1 MRPFFAYGKA
11 GVFFIVAIGADMPY
25 IDKQYAEEL
34 LKKSQTC
41 INDELLYTVGGT
53 DQGVTKPQ
61 TRFCDMSSLDV
72 DDAGQEACTAR
83 KSHGACFGLLDQN
96 GLHSKSRSQ
105 LRLQKTSLSLEPI
118 VVKRTEDETRA
129 FEKIT
134 RLACSRERGSRELI
148 DRLVRDGFSREVA
161 ESAVQRAL
169 DCGLID
175 DTRYGAV
182 LIRTRVAQGRGRK
195 GIEDELERAGIA
207 ASDIPGWPEEF
218 FSVDDFDPFRVNAN
232 AEDDVV
238 VCSFGSESSD
248 EQEIERALALLRR
261 KPPRSK
267 NVQASAYR
275 KLVTKGYSTSVA
287 SAATRRFMEE
297 N

>member
-1 MRPFFAYGKA
+1 M
-11 GVFFIVAIGADMPY
+11 AIGADMPY

-34 LKKSQTC
+34 LKKSQTR
-41 INDELLYTVGGT
+41 INDELLYAVGGT
-53 DQGVTKPQ
+53 DQGVAKPQ
-61 TRFCDMSSLDV
+61 TRFRDMSSLDV

-134 RLACSRERGSRELI
+134 RLACSRERGSRELA
-148 DRLVRDGFSREVA
+148 DRLVHDGFSREVA

-182 LIRTRVAQGRGRK
+182 LIRTRVSQGRGRK

-207 ASDIPGWPEEF
+207 ASEIPGWPEEF

-267 NVQASAYR
+267 NVRASAYR

>member
-1 MRPFFAYGKA
+1 MS
-11 GVFFIVAIGADMPY
+11 IGADMPY
-25 IDKQYAEEL
+25 IDKKYAEEL
-34 LKKSQTC
+34 LKKSQTR

-61 TRFCDMSSLDV
+61 TRFRDISSLDV
-72 DDAGQEACTAR
+72 DDVGQEACTAR

-118 VVKRTEDETRA
+118 AVKRTEDETRA
-129 FEKIT
+129 FEKVT
-134 RLACSRERGSRELI
+134 RLACARERGSRELI

-161 ESAVQRAL
+161 ESAVRRAL

-238 VCSFGSESSD
+238 GCSFGSESSD

-267 NVQASAYR
+267 NIQIGRAHV
-275 KLVTKGYSTSVA
+275 
-287 SAATRRFMEE
+287 
-297 N
+297 

>member
-1 MRPFFAYGKA
+1 M
-11 GVFFIVAIGADMPY
+11 AIGADMPY
-25 IDKQYAEEL
+25 IDKQYAQEL
-34 LKKSQTC
+34 LKKSQTR

-53 DQGVTKPQ
+53 DQGVAKPQ
-61 TRFCDMSSLDV
+61 TRFRDMSSLDV

-83 KSHGACFGLLDQN
+83 KSHGACFGSLDQN
-96 GLHSKSRSQ
+96 GLLSKSRSQ

-118 VVKRTEDETRA
+118 AVKRTEDETRA
-129 FEKIT
+129 FEKVT

-148 DRLVRDGFSREVA
+148 DRLVRDGFSQEVA
-161 ESAVQRAL
+161 ESAVRRAL

-182 LIRTRVAQGRGRK
+182 LIRTRVSQGRGRK

-238 VCSFGSESSD
+238 GYTFGSESSD

-275 KLVTKGYSTSVA
+275 KLVTKGYSASVA
-287 SAATRRFMEE
+287 SAATRRFMKE

>member
-1 MRPFFAYGKA
+1 M
-11 GVFFIVAIGADMPY
+11 AIGADMPY

-34 LKKSQTC
+34 LKKSQTR
-41 INDELLYTVGGT
+41 INDELLHAVGGT
-53 DQGVTKPQ
+53 DQGVTKLQ
-61 TRFCDMSSLDV
+61 TRFRDMSSLDV
-72 DDAGQEACTAR
+72 DDVGQEACTAR
-83 KSHGACFGLLDQN
+83 KSHGACFGLLDQS
-96 GLHSKSRSQ
+96 GLQPKSHSQ

-129 FEKIT
+129 FEKVT
-134 RLACSRERGSRELI
+134 HLACTRERGSRELI
-148 DRLVRDGFSREVA
+148 DRLVRDGFPQEVA
-161 ESAVQRAL
+161 ESAVRRAL

-182 LIRTRVAQGRGRK
+182 LIRTRVSQGRGRK

-232 AEDDVV
+232 SEDGLVC
-238 VCSFGSESSD
+238 CSFGCESSD

-267 NVQASAYR
+267 NIQASAYR

>member
-1 MRPFFAYGKA
+1 M
-11 GVFFIVAIGADMPY
+11 AIGADMPY

-34 LKKSQTC
+34 LKKSQTR

-61 TRFCDMSSLDV
+61 TRFRDMTSLDV
-72 DDAGQEACTAR
+72 DDAGQEACTVR

-105 LRLQKTSLSLEPI
+105 LRLRKTSLSLEPI
-118 VVKRTEDETRA
+118 AVKRTEDETRA
-129 FEKIT
+129 FEKVT
-134 RLACSRERGSRELI
+134 RLACARERGSRELI

-161 ESAVQRAL
+161 ESAVRRAL

-238 VCSFGSESSD
+238 GCSFGSESSD

-267 NVQASAYR
+267 NIQASAYR

>member
-1 MRPFFAYGKA
+1 MT
-11 GVFFIVAIGADMPY
+11 IGADMPY

-34 LKKSQTC
+34 LKKSQTR
-41 INDELLYTVGGT
+41 INDELLYAVGGT
-53 DQGVTKPQ
+53 DQGVAKPQ
-61 TRFCDMSSLDV
+61 TRFRDMSSLDV

-118 VVKRTEDETRA
+118 AVKRTEDETRA
-129 FEKIT
+129 FEKVT
-134 RLACSRERGSRELI
+134 RLACARERGSRELI

-161 ESAVQRAL
+161 KSAVQRAL

-175 DTRYGAV
+175 DVRYGTV
-182 LIRTRVAQGRGRK
+182 LVRTRVAQGCGRK

-232 AEDDVV
+232 AEDGVV
-238 VCSFGSESSD
+238 GCSFGSESSD
-248 EQEIERALALLRR
+248 EQEVERALALLRR

-267 NVQASAYR
+267 NIQASAYR

>member
-1 MRPFFAYGKA
+1 M
-11 GVFFIVAIGADMPY
+11 AIGADMPY

-34 LKKSQTC
+34 LKKSQTR

-61 TRFCDMSSLDV
+61 TRFRDISSLDV

-118 VVKRTEDETRA
+118 AVKHTEDETRA
-129 FEKIT
+129 FEKVT

-148 DRLVRDGFSREVA
+148 DRLVRDGFSQEVA
-161 ESAVQRAL
+161 ESAVRRAL

-182 LIRTRVAQGRGRK
+182 LIRTRVSQGRGRK

-218 FSVDDFDPFRVNAN
+218 FSVDVFDPFRVNAN

-238 VCSFGSESSD
+238 GYTFGSESSD

-275 KLVTKGYSTSVA
+275 KLVTKGYSASVA
-287 SAATRRFMEE
+287 SAATRRFMKE

>member
-1 MRPFFAYGKA
+1 M
-11 GVFFIVAIGADMPY
+11 AIGADMPY

-34 LKKSQTC
+34 LKKSQTR
-41 INDELLYTVGGT
+41 INDELLHAVGGT

-61 TRFCDMSSLDV
+61 TRFRDMSSLDV
-72 DDAGQEACTAR
+72 DDVGQEACTAR
-83 KSHGACFGLLDQN
+83 KSHGACFGLLDQS
-96 GLHSKSRSQ
+96 GLQPKSHSQ

-129 FEKIT
+129 FEKVT
-134 RLACSRERGSRELI
+134 HLACSRERGSRELI
-148 DRLVRDGFSREVA
+148 DRLVRDGFSQEVA
-161 ESAVQRAL
+161 ESAVRRAL
-169 DCGLID
+169 DCGLVD

-182 LIRTRVAQGRGRK
+182 LIRTRVSQGRGRK

-232 AEDDVV
+232 SEDGLVC
-238 VCSFGSESSD
+238 CSFGCESSD

-267 NVQASAYR
+267 NIQASAYR

>member
-1 MRPFFAYGKA
+1 M
-11 GVFFIVAIGADMPY
+11 AIGADMPY

-34 LKKSQTC
+34 LKKSQTR

-61 TRFCDMSSLDV
+61 TRFRDVSSLDA
-72 DDAGQEACTAR
+72 DDAGQETCAAR

-118 VVKRTEDETRA
+118 AVKRTEDETRA
-129 FEKIT
+129 FEKVT
-134 RLACSRERGSRELI
+134 RLACARERGSRELI
-148 DRLVRDGFSREVA
+148 DRLVRDGFSQEVA
-161 ESAVQRAL
+161 ESAVRRAL

-182 LIRTRVAQGRGRK
+182 LIRTRVSQGRGRK

-238 VCSFGSESSD
+238 GCSFGSESSD

-267 NVQASAYR
+267 NIQASAYR
-275 KLVTKGYSTSVA
+275 KLVTKGYSASVA
-287 SAATRRFMEE
+287 SAATRRFMKE

>member
-1 MRPFFAYGKA
+1 M
-11 GVFFIVAIGADMPY
+11 AIGADMPY

-34 LKKSQTC
+34 LKKSQTG
-41 INDELLYTVGGT
+41 INDELLHTVGDA
-53 DQGVTKPQ
+53 DQGVTKSQ
-61 TRFCDMSSLDV
+61 TRFRDMSSLGV

-83 KSHGACFGLLDQN
+83 KSHGACLGSLDQS
-96 GLHSKSRSQ
+96 GLQPKSRAR
-105 LRLQKTSLSLEPI
+105 LRLQNASLSLEPI
-118 VVKRTEDETRA
+118 MAERTEDETKA
-129 FEKIT
+129 FEKVT
-134 RLACSRERGSRELI
+134 RLACARERGSRELV

-161 ESAVQRAL
+161 KSAVQRAL

-182 LIRTRVAQGRGRK
+182 LIRTRVSQGRGRK

-232 AEDDVV
+232 AEDGVV
-238 VCSFGSESSD
+238 GCSFGSESSD

-267 NVQASAYR
+267 NIQASAYR

>member
-1 MRPFFAYGKA
+1 
-11 GVFFIVAIGADMPY
+11 MPY

-41 INDELLYTVGGT
+41 INDELLYTVGDT

-61 TRFCDMSSLDV
+61 TRFRDMSSLGV
-72 DDAGQEACTAR
+72 DDAGQEACLAR
-83 KSHGACFGLLDQN
+83 KSHGACFGSLDQS
-96 GLHSKSRSQ
+96 GLQPKSRAR
-105 LRLQKTSLSLEPI
+105 LRLQNASLSLEPI
-118 VVKRTEDETRA
+118 MAERTEDETKA
-129 FEKIT
+129 FEKVT
-134 RLACSRERGSRELI
+134 RLACARERGSRELV

-161 ESAVQRAL
+161 ESAVRRAL

-182 LIRTRVAQGRGRK
+182 LIRTRVSQGRGRK

-207 ASDIPGWPEEF
+207 ASGIPGWPEEF

-232 AEDDVV
+232 AEDGVV
-238 VCSFGSESSD
+238 GCSFGSESSD
-248 EQEIERALALLRR
+248 EQEVERALALLRR

-267 NVQASAYR
+267 NIQASAYR

>member
-1 MRPFFAYGKA
+1 MT
-11 GVFFIVAIGADMPY
+11 IGADMPY

-34 LKKSQTC
+34 LKKSQTR

-61 TRFCDMSSLDV
+61 TRFRDISSLDV
-72 DDAGQEACTAR
+72 DDVGQEACTAR

-118 VVKRTEDETRA
+118 AVKRTEDETRA
-129 FEKIT
+129 FEKVT
-134 RLACSRERGSRELI
+134 RLACARERGSRELI

-161 ESAVQRAL
+161 ESAVRRAL

-238 VCSFGSESSD
+238 GCSFGSESSD

-267 NVQASAYR
+267 NIQASAYR

>member
-1 MRPFFAYGKA
+1 
-11 GVFFIVAIGADMPY
+11 MPY

-34 LKKSQTC
+34 LKKSQTR
-41 INDELLYTVGGT
+41 INDELLHTVSDTG
-53 DQGVTKPQ
+53 QGVTKPQ
-61 TRFCDMSSLDV
+61 TRFHDMSSLDIV
-72 DDAGQEACTAR
+72 DAGQEACTTR
-83 KSHGACFGLLDQN
+83 KSHGACFGSIDQS
-96 GLHSKSRSQ
+96 GLQPKSHSQ

-118 VVKRTEDETRA
+118 AVKCTEDETRA
-129 FEKIT
+129 FEKVT
-134 RLACSRERGSRELI
+134 RLACARERGSRELI

-161 ESAVQRAL
+161 ESAVRRAL

-232 AEDDVV
+232 AEDGVV
-238 VCSFGSESSD
+238 GCSFGSESGD

-267 NVQASAYR
+267 NIQASAYR

>member
-1 MRPFFAYGKA
+1 
-11 GVFFIVAIGADMPY
+11 MPY

-34 LKKSQTC
+34 LKKSQTG
-41 INDELLYTVGGT
+41 INDELLHTVGDT
-53 DQGVTKPQ
+53 DQGVMKPQ
-61 TRFCDMSSLDV
+61 TRFRDTSSLGV

-83 KSHGACFGLLDQN
+83 KLHGACFGSLDQS
-96 GLHSKSRSQ
+96 GLQPKPRAR
-105 LRLQKTSLSLEPI
+105 LRLQNASLSLESI
-118 VVKRTEDETRA
+118 MAERTEDETKA
-129 FEKIT
+129 FEKVT
-134 RLACSRERGSRELI
+134 RLACARERGSRELI
-148 DRLVRDGFSREVA
+148 DRLVRDGFSQEVA
-161 ESAVQRAL
+161 ESAVRRAL
-169 DCGLID
+169 DCGLVD

-218 FSVDDFDPFRVNAN
+218 FSVDDFNPFRVNAN
-232 AEDDVV
+232 AEDGVV
-238 VCSFGSESSD
+238 GCSFGSESSD

-267 NVQASAYR
+267 NIRASAYR

-287 SAATRRFMEE
+287 NVATRRFMEE

>member
-1 MRPFFAYGKA
+1 
-11 GVFFIVAIGADMPY
+11 MPY

-34 LKKSQTC
+34 LKKSQTG
-41 INDELLYTVGGT
+41 INDELLHTVGDT

-61 TRFCDMSSLDV
+61 TRFREISSLGV

-83 KSHGACFGLLDQN
+83 KSRSACFGSFEQS
-96 GLHSKSRSQ
+96 GLQPKSRARS
-105 LRLQKTSLSLEPI
+105 RLQNASLSLEPI
-118 VVKRTEDETRA
+118 MAERTEDETRA
-129 FEKIT
+129 FEKVT
-134 RLACSRERGSRELI
+134 RLACARERGSRELA

-161 ESAVQRAL
+161 ESAVRRAL
-169 DCGLID
+169 DCGLVD

-182 LIRTRVAQGRGRK
+182 LIRTRVSQGRGRK

-232 AEDDVV
+232 AEDGVV
-238 VCSFGSESSD
+238 GCSFGCESSD

>member
-1 MRPFFAYGKA
+1 
-11 GVFFIVAIGADMPY
+11 MPY

-34 LKKSQTC
+34 LKKSQTG
-41 INDELLYTVGGT
+41 INDELLHTVGDT

-61 TRFCDMSSLDV
+61 TRFRDMSSLGV
-72 DDAGQEACTAR
+72 DDEGQEACTAR
-83 KSHGACFGLLDQN
+83 KSRSTFFGSFEQS
-96 GLHSKSRSQ
+96 GLQPKSRARS
-105 LRLQKTSLSLEPI
+105 RLQNASLSLEPI
-118 VVKRTEDETRA
+118 MAERTEDETRA
-129 FEKIT
+129 FEKVT
-134 RLACSRERGSRELI
+134 RLACKRERGSRELV

-161 ESAVQRAL
+161 KSAVQRAL

-175 DTRYGAV
+175 DVRYGTV
-182 LIRTRVAQGRGRK
+182 LVRTRVAQGRGRK

-232 AEDDVV
+232 AEDGVV
-238 VCSFGSESSD
+238 GCSFGSESSD

-267 NVQASAYR
+267 NIQASAYR

>member
-1 MRPFFAYGKA
+1 
-11 GVFFIVAIGADMPY
+11 MPY

-34 LKKSQTC
+34 LKKSQTR
-41 INDELLYTVGGT
+41 INDELLYTVGDT
-53 DQGVTKPQ
+53 DQGMTKPQ
-61 TRFCDMSSLDV
+61 TRFRDMSSLDI
-72 DDAGQEACTAR
+72 DDAGQEACTTR
-83 KSHGACFGLLDQN
+83 KSHGASFGLLDQN

-118 VVKRTEDETRA
+118 AVKRTEDETRA
-129 FEKIT
+129 FEKVT
-134 RLACSRERGSRELI
+134 RLACARERGSRELA

-161 ESAVQRAL
+161 ESAVRRAL

-182 LIRTRVAQGRGRK
+182 LIRTRVSQGRGRK

-232 AEDDVV
+232 SEDGLVC
-238 VCSFGSESSD
+238 CSFGCESSD

>member
-1 MRPFFAYGKA
+1 
-11 GVFFIVAIGADMPY
+11 MPY

-34 LKKSQTC
+34 LKKSQTG
-41 INDELLYTVGGT
+41 INDELLHTVGDAG
-53 DQGVTKPQ
+53 QGVTKPQ
-61 TRFCDMSSLDV
+61 TRFRDMSSLGV

-83 KSHGACFGLLDQN
+83 KSHGACFGSLDKS
-96 GLHSKSRSQ
+96 GLQPKSRAR
-105 LRLQKTSLSLEPI
+105 LRLQNASLSLEPI
-118 VVKRTEDETRA
+118 MAERTEDETKA
-129 FEKIT
+129 FEKVT
-134 RLACSRERGSRELI
+134 RLTCARERGSRELV

-175 DTRYGAV
+175 DVRYGSV
-182 LIRTRVAQGRGRK
+182 LVRTRVAQGRGRK
-195 GIEDELERAGIA
+195 GIEDELDRAGIA

-238 VCSFGSESSD
+238 SCTFGSESSD
-248 EQEIERALALLRR
+248 EQEIERALALLHR

>member
-1 MRPFFAYGKA
+1 
-11 GVFFIVAIGADMPY
+11 MPY

-34 LKKSQTC
+34 LKKSQTR

-61 TRFCDMSSLDV
+61 TRFRDMSSLDV
-72 DDAGQEACTAR
+72 DDVGQEACAAR

-118 VVKRTEDETRA
+118 AVKRTEDETRA
-129 FEKIT
+129 FEKVT

-148 DRLVRDGFSREVA
+148 DRLVHDGFSREVA
-161 ESAVQRAL
+161 ESAVRRAL

-175 DTRYGAV
+175 DMRYGAV

-218 FSVDDFDPFRVNAN
+218 FSVDDFDPFRVNVN

-238 VCSFGSESSD
+238 GYTFGSESSD

>member
-1 MRPFFAYGKA
+1 M
-11 GVFFIVAIGADMPY
+11 AIGADMPY

-34 LKKSQTC
+34 LKKSQTR

-61 TRFCDMSSLDV
+61 TRFRDMSSLDV
-72 DDAGQEACTAR
+72 DDVGQEACTAR

-96 GLHSKSRSQ
+96 GIHSKSRSQ

-118 VVKRTEDETRA
+118 AVKHTEDETRA
-129 FEKIT
+129 FEKVT
-134 RLACSRERGSRELI
+134 RLACARERGSRELI
-148 DRLVRDGFSREVA
+148 DRLVRDGFSQEVA
-161 ESAVQRAL
+161 ESAVRRAL

-175 DTRYGAV
+175 DMRYGAV

-238 VCSFGSESSD
+238 GCSFGSESSD

-267 NVQASAYR
+267 NIQASAYC

>member
-1 MRPFFAYGKA
+1 
-11 GVFFIVAIGADMPY
+11 MPY

-34 LKKSQTC
+34 LKKSQTG
-41 INDELLYTVGGT
+41 INDELLHTVGDT

-61 TRFCDMSSLDV
+61 TRFREMSSLGV

-83 KSHGACFGLLDQN
+83 KSHGACFGLLDQS
-96 GLHSKSRSQ
+96 GLQPKSRARS
-105 LRLQKTSLSLEPI
+105 RLQNISLSLEPI
-118 VVKRTEDETRA
+118 MVERTEDETKA
-129 FEKIT
+129 FEKAT
-134 RLACSRERGSRELI
+134 RLACARERGSRELI

-175 DTRYGAV
+175 DVRYGAV
-182 LIRTRVAQGRGRK
+182 LVRTRVAQGRGRR

-218 FSVDDFDPFRVNAN
+218 FSIDDFNPFRVNAN
-232 AEDDVV
+232 AEDGVV
-238 VCSFGSESSD
+238 GCSFGSESSD

-267 NVQASAYR
+267 NIRASAYR

-287 SAATRRFMEE
+287 SVATRRFMEE

>member
-1 MRPFFAYGKA
+1 
-11 GVFFIVAIGADMPY
+11 MPY

-34 LKKSQTC
+34 LKKSQTR

-53 DQGVTKPQ
+53 DQGVSKPQ
-61 TRFCDMSSLDV
+61 TRFRDMSSLDV
-72 DDAGQEACTAR
+72 DDAGQEACAAR

-96 GLHSKSRSQ
+96 GLQSKSRSQ

-118 VVKRTEDETRA
+118 AVKRTEDETRA
-129 FEKIT
+129 FEKVT
-134 RLACSRERGSRELI
+134 RLACARERGSRELI
-148 DRLVRDGFSREVA
+148 DRLVRDGFSQEVA
-161 ESAVQRAL
+161 ESAVRRAL

-182 LIRTRVAQGRGRK
+182 LIRTRVSQGRGRK

-238 VCSFGSESSD
+238 GSSFGSESSD

>member
-1 MRPFFAYGKA
+1 M
-11 GVFFIVAIGADMPY
+11 AIGADMPY

-34 LKKSQTC
+34 LKKSQTR

-53 DQGVTKPQ
+53 DQGVSKPQ
-61 TRFCDMSSLDV
+61 TRFRDMSSLDV
-72 DDAGQEACTAR
+72 DDAGQEACAAR

-96 GLHSKSRSQ
+96 GLQSKSRSQ

-118 VVKRTEDETRA
+118 AVKRTEDETRA
-129 FEKIT
+129 FEKVT
-134 RLACSRERGSRELI
+134 RLACARERGSRELI
-148 DRLVRDGFSREVA
+148 DRLVRDGFSQEVA
-161 ESAVQRAL
+161 ESAVRRAL

-238 VCSFGSESSD
+238 GCSFGSESSD

-267 NVQASAYR
+267 NIQASAYR

>member
-1 MRPFFAYGKA
+1 M
-11 GVFFIVAIGADMPY
+11 AIGADMPY

-34 LKKSQTC
+34 LKKSQTR

-61 TRFCDMSSLDV
+61 TRFRDMSSRDV

-118 VVKRTEDETRA
+118 AVKRTEDETKA
-129 FEKIT
+129 FEKVT
-134 RLACSRERGSRELI
+134 RLACARERGSRELI

-161 ESAVQRAL
+161 ESAVRRAL

-238 VCSFGSESSD
+238 GCSFGSESSD

-267 NVQASAYR
+267 NIQASAYR

>member
-1 MRPFFAYGKA
+1 M
-11 GVFFIVAIGADMPY
+11 AIGAAMPY

-34 LKKSQTC
+34 LKKSQTR

-53 DQGVTKPQ
+53 DQGVSKPQ
-61 TRFCDMSSLDV
+61 TRFRDMSSLDV

-96 GLHSKSRSQ
+96 GLQSKSRSQ

-118 VVKRTEDETRA
+118 TVKRTEDESRA
-129 FEKIT
+129 FEKVT
-134 RLACSRERGSRELI
+134 LLACARERGSRELI

-161 ESAVQRAL
+161 DSAVRRAL

-182 LIRTRVAQGRGRK
+182 LIRTRVSQGRGRK

-238 VCSFGSESSD
+238 GSSFGSESSD

>member
-1 MRPFFAYGKA
+1 
-11 GVFFIVAIGADMPY
+11 MPY

-34 LKKSQTC
+34 LKKSQTG
-41 INDELLYTVGGT
+41 INDELLHTVGDT

-61 TRFCDMSSLDV
+61 TRFRDMSSLGV

-83 KSHGACFGLLDQN
+83 KAHGACFGSFEQS
-96 GLHSKSRSQ
+96 GLQPKSRAR
-105 LRLQKTSLSLEPI
+105 LRLQNASLSLEP
-118 VVKRTEDETRA
+118 VMAERTEDETRA
-129 FEKIT
+129 FEKVT
-134 RLACSRERGSRELI
+134 RLACARERGSRELA

-161 ESAVQRAL
+161 KSAVQRAL

-175 DTRYGAV
+175 DMRYGAV
-182 LIRTRVAQGRGRK
+182 LIRTRVSQGRGRK

-232 AEDDVV
+232 AEDGVV
-238 VCSFGSESSD
+238 GCSFGSESSD

-267 NVQASAYR
+267 NIQASAYR

-287 SAATRRFMEE
+287 SVATRRFMEE

>member
-1 MRPFFAYGKA
+1 
-11 GVFFIVAIGADMPY
+11 MPY

-34 LKKSQTC
+34 LKKSQTR

-61 TRFCDMSSLDV
+61 TRFRDISSLDV

-96 GLHSKSRSQ
+96 GLQPKSHSQ
-105 LRLQKTSLSLEPI
+105 LRLQKASLSLEPI
-118 VVKRTEDETRA
+118 AVKRTEDETRA
-129 FEKIT
+129 FEKVT

-161 ESAVQRAL
+161 ESAVRRAL

-182 LIRTRVAQGRGRK
+182 LIRTRVSQGRGRK

-207 ASDIPGWPEEF
+207 ASDIPGWPDEF
-218 FSVDDFDPFRVNAN
+218 FSVDNFDPFRVNAN

-238 VCSFGSESSD
+238 GCSFGCESSD
-248 EQEIERALALLRR
+248 EQEIERALALLHR

>member
-1 MRPFFAYGKA
+1 
-11 GVFFIVAIGADMPY
+11 MPY

-34 LKKSQTC
+34 LKKSQTR

-61 TRFCDMSSLDV
+61 TRFRDISSLDV

-96 GLHSKSRSQ
+96 GLQPKSHSQ
-105 LRLQKTSLSLEPI
+105 LRLQKASLSLEPI
-118 VVKRTEDETRA
+118 AVKRTEDETRA
-129 FEKIT
+129 FEKVT

-161 ESAVQRAL
+161 ESAVRRAL

-182 LIRTRVAQGRGRK
+182 LIRTRVSQGRGRK

-207 ASDIPGWPEEF
+207 ASDIPGWPDEF
-218 FSVDDFDPFRVNAN
+218 FSVDNFDPFRVNTN

-238 VCSFGSESSD
+238 GCSFGCESSD
-248 EQEIERALALLRR
+248 EQEIERALALLHR

>member
-1 MRPFFAYGKA
+1 M
-11 GVFFIVAIGADMPY
+11 AIGADMPY

-34 LKKSQTC
+34 LKKSQTR

-61 TRFCDMSSLDV
+61 TRFRDMSSLDV
-72 DDAGQEACTAR
+72 DAGQEACAAR

-118 VVKRTEDETRA
+118 AVKRTEDETWA
-129 FEKIT
+129 FEKVT
-134 RLACSRERGSRELI
+134 RLACARERGSRELI
-148 DRLVRDGFSREVA
+148 DRLVRDGFSQEVA
-161 ESAVQRAL
+161 ESAVRRAL

-182 LIRTRVAQGRGRK
+182 LIRTRVSQGRGRK

>member
-1 MRPFFAYGKA
+1 
-11 GVFFIVAIGADMPY
+11 MPY

-34 LKKSQTC
+34 LKKSQTG
-41 INDELLYTVGGT
+41 INDELLHTVGDT

-61 TRFCDMSSLDV
+61 TRFREMSSLGV
-72 DDAGQEACTAR
+72 DDAGQEAYTAR
-83 KSHGACFGLLDQN
+83 KSHGACFGLLDQS
-96 GLHSKSRSQ
+96 GLQPKSRARS
-105 LRLQKTSLSLEPI
+105 RLQNISLSLEPI
-118 VVKRTEDETRA
+118 MVERTEDETKA
-129 FEKIT
+129 FEKAT
-134 RLACSRERGSRELI
+134 RLACARERGSRELI

-175 DTRYGAV
+175 DVRYGAV
-182 LIRTRVAQGRGRK
+182 LVRTRVAQGRGRR

-218 FSVDDFDPFRVNAN
+218 FSIDDFNPFRVNAN
-232 AEDDVV
+232 AEDGVV
-238 VCSFGSESSD
+238 GCSFGSESSD

-267 NVQASAYR
+267 NIRASAYR

-287 SAATRRFMEE
+287 SVATRRFMEE

>member
-1 MRPFFAYGKA
+1 M
-11 GVFFIVAIGADMPY
+11 AIGADMPY

-34 LKKSQTC
+34 LKKSQTR

-61 TRFCDMSSLDV
+61 TRFRDVSSLDA
-72 DDAGQEACTAR
+72 DDAGQEACAAR

-118 VVKRTEDETRA
+118 AVKRTEDETRA
-129 FEKIT
+129 FEKVT

-161 ESAVQRAL
+161 ESAVRRAL

-238 VCSFGSESSD
+238 GYTFGSESSD

-275 KLVTKGYSTSVA
+275 KLVTKGYSASVA
-287 SAATRRFMEE
+287 SAATRRFMKE

>member
-1 MRPFFAYGKA
+1 
-11 GVFFIVAIGADMPY
+11 MPY

-34 LKKSQTC
+34 LKKSQTR

-61 TRFCDMSSLDV
+61 TRFRDVSSLDV
-72 DDAGQEACTAR
+72 DDAGQEACAAR

-118 VVKRTEDETRA
+118 AVKRTEDETRA

-161 ESAVQRAL
+161 ESAVRRAL

-238 VCSFGSESSD
+238 GCSFGSESSD

-267 NVQASAYR
+267 NIQASAYR

>member
-1 MRPFFAYGKA
+1 M
-11 GVFFIVAIGADMPY
+11 
-25 IDKQYAEEL
+25 
-34 LKKSQTC
+34 KKSQTR

-61 TRFCDMSSLDV
+61 TRFRDMSSLDV

-83 KSHGACFGLLDQN
+83 KSHGACFSLLDQN

-105 LRLQKTSLSLEPI
+105 LRLQNASLSLEPI
-118 VVKRTEDETRA
+118 MAERTEDETKA
-129 FEKIT
+129 FEKVT
-134 RLACSRERGSRELI
+134 RLACARERGSRELI

-161 ESAVQRAL
+161 ESAVRRAL

-175 DTRYGAV
+175 DMRYGAV
-182 LIRTRVAQGRGRK
+182 LIRTRVSQGRGRK

-232 AEDDVV
+232 AEDGVV
-238 VCSFGSESSD
+238 GCSFGGESSD

-267 NVQASAYR
+267 NIQASAYR
-275 KLVTKGYSTSVA
+275 KLITKGYSTSVA

>member
-1 MRPFFAYGKA
+1 
-11 GVFFIVAIGADMPY
+11 MPY

-34 LKKSQTC
+34 LKKSQTR
-41 INDELLYTVGGT
+41 INDELLHTVGDT

-61 TRFCDMSSLDV
+61 TRFRDMSSLGV

-83 KSHGACFGLLDQN
+83 KSHGARFGSLDQS
-96 GLHSKSRSQ
+96 GLQPKSRAR
-105 LRLQKTSLSLEPI
+105 LRLQNALLSLEPI
-118 VVKRTEDETRA
+118 MAERTEDETRA
-129 FEKIT
+129 FEKVT
-134 RLACSRERGSRELI
+134 RLACARERGSRELI

-161 ESAVQRAL
+161 ESAVRRAL

-182 LIRTRVAQGRGRK
+182 LIRTRVAQGCGRK

-238 VCSFGSESSD
+238 GCTFGSESSD

-287 SAATRRFMEE
+287 SVATRRFMEE

>member
-1 MRPFFAYGKA
+1 
-11 GVFFIVAIGADMPY
+11 MPY

-34 LKKSQTC
+34 LKKSQTR

-61 TRFCDMSSLDV
+61 TRFRDMSSLDV
-72 DDAGQEACTAR
+72 DDVGQEACTAR
-83 KSHGACFGLLDQN
+83 KSHGACFGSFEQS
-96 GLHSKSRSQ
+96 GLQLKSHARS
-105 LRLQKTSLSLEPI
+105 RLQNASLSLEPI
-118 VVKRTEDETRA
+118 MAERTEDETRA
-129 FEKIT
+129 FEKVT
-134 RLACSRERGSRELI
+134 RLACARERGSRELI
-148 DRLVRDGFSREVA
+148 DRLVRDGFSQEVA
-161 ESAVQRAL
+161 ESAVRRAL

-182 LIRTRVAQGRGRK
+182 LIRTRVSQGRGRK

-238 VCSFGSESSD
+238 GCSFGSESSD

-267 NVQASAYR
+267 NIQASAYR

>member
-1 MRPFFAYGKA
+1 M
-11 GVFFIVAIGADMPY
+11 AIGADMPY

-34 LKKSQTC
+34 LKKSQTR

-53 DQGVTKPQ
+53 DQGVAKPQ
-61 TRFCDMSSLDV
+61 TRFRDMSSLDV

-118 VVKRTEDETRA
+118 AVKRTEDETRA
-129 FEKIT
+129 FEKVT

-148 DRLVRDGFSREVA
+148 DRLVRDGFTQEVA
-161 ESAVQRAL
+161 ESAVRRAL

-238 VCSFGSESSD
+238 GSSFGSESSD

-267 NVQASAYR
+267 NVQVSAYR